1 MALMAYGPEWRACRR
16 LEHMAL
22 GPGSV
27 KQYEPMQEYFAATLA
42 KEIIDDPDNFY
53 DLVRL

>member
-1 MALMAYGPEWRACRR
+1 MALKAYGPEWRACRK

-22 GPGSV
+22 GPGAV
-27 KQYEPMQEYFAATLA
+27 KQYEPMQEFFAATLA
-42 KEIIDDPDNFY
+42 REIIDDPDNFY

>member
-1 MALMAYGPEWRACRR
+1 MALMGYGPEWRACRK

-22 GPGSV
+22 NASVV
-27 KQYEPMQEYFAATLA
+27 KQYEPMQEHFAVTLA